1 MRGWGKEREAG
12 KMDLTNLL
20 GHRLP
25 PSQLKRVDRFL
36 FIVV

>member
-12 KMDLTNLL
+12 QVNLL

-25 PSQLKRVDRFL
+25 PPQLKRVDRSL